1 MIEYKMKKILI
12 IFSVFLISSYSFSQ
26 RGVRI
31 GYVDTE
37 YILQNLSEYEQTRDQ
52 LEERADEWKSEIE
65 TRFSELE
72 NKKEA
77 LNAERLLLTEE
88 LVQEKEEEIEIEKNE
103 ILDYQQKRF
112 GPRGDLIIQRKQL
125 IQPIQDQ
132 IFIAIKEIAKSRKYD
147 FIFDKSADIVML
159 YSDRKFDIS
168 DQILRIITRTNN
180 RKQLDSRKDKRQA
193 EEEDKTIVSAVVND
207 DIDEYTEETEDKTTT
222 EKPKKVLTAKELR
235 EKMLEERKQKILASR
250 KVKDSTFINNNNNN

>member
-1 MIEYKMKKILI
+1 MKKVSILI
-12 IFSVFLISSYSFSQ
+12 VLFLISSYVYSQ

-37 YILQNLSEYEQTRDQ
+37 YILQNLSEYEETRDQ
-52 LEERADEWKSEIE
+52 LEEKASEWRREIE
-65 TRFSELE
+65 NRFEEIE

-77 LNAERLLLTEE
+77 LNAERLLLTDE
-88 LVQEKEEEIEIEKNE
+88 LIKEKEEEIEIERNE

-180 RKQLDSRKDKRQA
+180 RKQLDSRREKREAEQEDKILVSDIETEEIQEI
-193 EEEDKTIVSAVVND
+193 EEENTDNAKKPEKTLS
-207 DIDEYTEETEDKTTT
+207 
-222 EKPKKVLTAKELR
+222 PKELR

-250 KVKDSTFINNNNNN
+250 KVKDSTFTKNDNN

>member
-1 MIEYKMKKILI
+1 MKKVSILI
-12 IFSVFLISSYSFSQ
+12 VLFLISSYIYSQ

-37 YILQNLSEYEQTRDQ
+37 YILQNLSEYEETRDQ
-52 LEERADEWKSEIE
+52 LEEKADEWRREIE
-65 TRFSELE
+65 NRFEEIE

-77 LNAERLLLTEE
+77 LNAERLLLTDE
-88 LVQEKEEEIEIEKNE
+88 LIKEKEEEIEIERNE

-159 YSDRKFDIS
+159 YSDRKFYIS

-180 RKQLDSRKDKRQA
+180 RKQLDSRREKREA
-193 EEEDKTIVSAVVND
+193 EQEDKTGYTTNRPSQQSQMLFRFKGFFSKWHD
-207 DIDEYTEETEDKTTT
+207 DILDEDTTPRMHVGLVGADHGREHHGAKTTH
-222 EKPKKVLTAKELR
+222 
-235 EKMLEERKQKILASR
+235 Q
-250 KVKDSTFINNNNNN
+250 DGW

>member
-1 MIEYKMKKILI
+1 MKKVSILI
-12 IFSVFLISSYSFSQ
+12 VLFLISSYIYSQ

-37 YILQNLSEYEQTRDQ
+37 YILQNLSEYEETRDQ
-52 LEERADEWKSEIE
+52 LEEKADEWRREIE
-65 TRFSELE
+65 NRFEEIE

-77 LNAERLLLTEE
+77 LNAERLLLTDE
-88 LVQEKEEEIEIEKNE
+88 LIKEKEEEIEIERNE

-180 RKQLDSRKDKRQA
+180 RKQLDSRREKKEAEQEDKILVSDIETEEIQEI
-193 EEEDKTIVSAVVND
+193 EEENTDNAKKPEKTLS
-207 DIDEYTEETEDKTTT
+207 
-222 EKPKKVLTAKELR
+222 PKELR

-250 KVKDSTFINNNNNN
+250 KVKDSTFTKNDNN

>member
-1 MIEYKMKKILI
+1 MKKVSILI
-12 IFSVFLISSYSFSQ
+12 VLFLISSYVYSQ

-37 YILQNLSEYEQTRDQ
+37 YILQNLSEYEETRDQ
-52 LEERADEWKSEIE
+52 LEEKADEWRREIE
-65 TRFSELE
+65 NRFEEIE

-77 LNAERLLLTEE
+77 LNAERLLLTDE
-88 LVQEKEEEIEIEKNE
+88 LIKEKEEEIEIERNE

-180 RKQLDSRKDKRQA
+180 RKQLDSRREKRDAEQEDKILVSDIETEEIPEI
-193 EEEDKTIVSAVVND
+193 EEENTDNAKKPEKTLS
-207 DIDEYTEETEDKTTT
+207 
-222 EKPKKVLTAKELR
+222 PKELR

-250 KVKDSTFINNNNNN
+250 KVKDSTFTKNDNN

>member
-1 MIEYKMKKILI
+1 MKKIII
-12 IFSVFLISSYSFSQ
+12 IFSIFFISCYSFSQ

-37 YILQNLSEYEQTRDQ
+37 YILQNLSEYQGTIDELEKKAADWRD
-52 LEERADEWKSEIE
+52 EIKS
-65 TRFSELE
+65 RFSEIE

-77 LNAERLLLTEE
+77 LNAERLLLTQELIEE
-88 LVQEKEEEIEIEKNE
+88 REEEIEIEKNE
-103 ILDYQQKRF
+103 VLDYQQKRF

-132 IFIAIKEIAKSRKYD
+132 IFTAINEISKTRKYD

-168 DQILRIITRTNN
+168 DQILSIITRANN
-180 RKQLDSRKDKRQA
+180 RKQLNSKKEKRKAEK
-193 EEEDKTIVSAVVND
+193 EEEALANSLIID
-207 DIDEYTEETEDKTTT
+207 DSKDIQEESITEETV
-222 EKPKKVLTAKELR
+222 KKLSSKELR
-235 EKMLEERKQKILASR
+235 EKMLEERKEKILASR
-250 KVKDSTFINNNNNN
+250 KLKDSTFTKNNN

>member
-1 MIEYKMKKILI
+1 MKKVSILI
-12 IFSVFLISSYSFSQ
+12 VLFLISSYIYSQ

-31 GYVDTE
+31 GYIDTE
-37 YILQNLSEYEQTRDQ
+37 YILQNLSEYEETRDQ
-52 LEERADEWKSEIE
+52 LEEKADEWRREIE
-65 TRFSELE
+65 NRFEEIE

-77 LNAERLLLTEE
+77 LNAERLLLTDE
-88 LVQEKEEEIEIEKNE
+88 LIKEKEEEIEIERNE

-180 RKQLDSRKDKRQA
+180 RKQLDSRREKREA
-193 EEEDKTIVSAVVND
+193 EEEDKILVS
-207 DIDEYTEETEDKTTT
+207 DIETEEIQEIEEENTDNAKKPEKTLS
-222 EKPKKVLTAKELR
+222 PKELR

-250 KVKDSTFINNNNNN
+250 KVKDSTFTKNDNN

>member
-1 MIEYKMKKILI
+1 MKKIII
-12 IFSVFLISSYSFSQ
+12 IFSVFFISCYSFSQ

-37 YILQNLSEYEQTRDQ
+37 YILQNLSEYQETIDELEKKADDWRD
-52 LEERADEWKSEIE
+52 EIKS
-65 TRFSELE
+65 RFSEIE

-77 LNAERLLLTEE
+77 LNAERLLLTQE
-88 LVQEKEEEIEIEKNE
+88 LIEEKEEEIEIEKNE

-132 IFIAIKEIAKSRKYD
+132 IFTAINEISKTRKYD

-168 DQILRIITRTNN
+168 DQILNIITRANN
-180 RKQLDSRKDKRQA
+180 RKQLNSKREKRKA
-193 EEEDKTIVSAVVND
+193 EEEEKKLTSSLIVD
-207 DIDEYTEETEDKTTT
+207 DSKDLQEELTTEETV
-222 EKPKKVLTAKELR
+222 KKLSSKELR

-250 KVKDSTFINNNNNN
+250 KLKDSTFTKNNN

>member
-1 MIEYKMKKILI
+1 MKKIII
-12 IFSVFLISSYSFSQ
+12 IFSVFFISCYSFSQ

-37 YILQNLSEYEQTRDQ
+37 YILQNLSEYQGTIDELEKKADDWRD
-52 LEERADEWKSEIE
+52 EIKS
-65 TRFSELE
+65 RFSEIE

-77 LNAERLLLTEE
+77 LNAERLLLTQELIEE
-88 LVQEKEEEIEIEKNE
+88 REEEIEIEKNE
-103 ILDYQQKRF
+103 VLDYQQKRF

-132 IFIAIKEIAKSRKYD
+132 IFTAINEISKTRKYD

-168 DQILRIITRTNN
+168 DQILSIITRANN
-180 RKQLDSRKDKRQA
+180 RKQLNSKREKRKVEK
-193 EEEDKTIVSAVVND
+193 EEETLASSIIID
-207 DIDEYTEETEDKTTT
+207 DSKDIQEESITGETV
-222 EKPKKVLTAKELR
+222 KKLSSKELR

-250 KVKDSTFINNNNNN
+250 KLKDSTFTKNNN

>member
-1 MIEYKMKKILI
+1 MKKFIILI
-12 IFSVFLISSYSFSQ
+12 ATLLISSYTFSQ

-37 YILQNLSEYEQTRDQ
+37 YILQNLSEYEDTRDQ
-52 LEERADEWKSEIE
+52 LEEKAEKWKREIE
-65 TRFSELE
+65 NRFSDLE

-88 LVQEKEEEIEIEKNE
+88 LIKEEEEEIEIEKNE

-112 GPRGDLIIQRKQL
+112 GPRGDLIIQRKHL

-180 RKQLDSRKDKRQA
+180 RKQLDTRREKREA
-193 EEEDKTIVSAVVND
+193 EEENEILVSNLETDVDEVEEEDKTDAP
-207 DIDEYTEETEDKTTT
+207 
-222 EKPKKVLTAKELR
+222 KPEKVLSAKELR
-235 EKMLEERKQKILASR
+235 EKMLQERKQKILASR
-250 KVKDSTFINNNNNN
+250 KVKDSTFTKNNDN

>member
-1 MIEYKMKKILI
+1 MKKFIIL
-12 IFSVFLISSYSFSQ
+12 VAVLLISSYTFSQ

-37 YILQNLSEYEQTRDQ
+37 YILQNLSEYEETRDQ
-52 LEERADEWKSEIE
+52 LEEKANKWKKEIE
-65 TRFSELE
+65 NRFSDLN

-88 LVQEKEEEIEIEKNE
+88 LIKEKEEEISIEKNE
-103 ILDYQQKRF
+103 IIDYQQKRF

-180 RKQLDSRKDKRQA
+180 RKQLDTRREKREA
-193 EEEDKTIVSAVVND
+193 DEEDKIIASNLEDLDEVKEENKTD
-207 DIDEYTEETEDKTTT
+207 DK
-222 EKPKKVLTAKELR
+222 KPEKVLSAKELR
-235 EKMLEERKQKILASR
+235 EKMLRERKEKILAEQ
-250 KVKDSTFINNNNNN
+250 KAKDSTFIKNNNN

>member
-1 MIEYKMKKILI
+1 MRKFIILI
-12 IFSVFLISSYSFSQ
+12 AAFLISSYTFSQ

-37 YILQNLSEYEQTRDQ
+37 YILQNLSEYEETRDQ
-52 LEERADEWKSEIE
+52 LEEKANQWKKEIE
-65 TRFSELE
+65 KRFSDLN

-88 LVQEKEEEIEIEKNE
+88 LIKEKEEEIEIEKNE

-132 IFIAIKEIAKSRKYD
+132 IFIAIKEIAKSRKAHSNHV
-147 FIFDKSADIVML
+147 KN
-159 YSDRKFDIS
+159 
-168 DQILRIITRTNN
+168 T
-180 RKQLDSRKDKRQA
+180 
-193 EEEDKTIVSAVVND
+193 KTCTFAQ
-207 DIDEYTEETEDKTTT
+207 KHCPC
-222 EKPKKVLTAKELR
+222 KALT
-235 EKMLEERKQKILASR
+235 Q
-250 KVKDSTFINNNNNN
+250 T

>member
-1 MIEYKMKKILI
+1 MKKFIILI
-12 IFSVFLISSYSFSQ
+12 ATLLISSYTFSQ

-37 YILQNLSEYEQTRDQ
+37 YILQNLSEYEDTRDQ
-52 LEERADEWKSEIE
+52 LEEKAEKWKREIE
-65 TRFSELE
+65 NRFSDLE

-88 LVQEKEEEIEIEKNE
+88 LIKEKEEEIEIEKNE

-112 GPRGDLIIQRKQL
+112 GPRGDLIIQRKHL

-180 RKQLDSRKDKRQA
+180 RKQLDTRREKREA
-193 EEEDKTIVSAVVND
+193 EEENEILVSNLETDVDEVEEEEDKTDAP
-207 DIDEYTEETEDKTTT
+207 
-222 EKPKKVLTAKELR
+222 KPEKVLSAKELR
-235 EKMLEERKQKILASR
+235 EKMLQERKQKILASR
-250 KVKDSTFINNNNNN
+250 KVKDSTFIKNNNN

>member
-1 MIEYKMKKILI
+1 MKKVSILI
-12 IFSVFLISSYSFSQ
+12 VLFLISSYVYSQ

-37 YILQNLSEYEQTRDQ
+37 YILQNLSEYEETRDQ
-52 LEERADEWKSEIE
+52 LEEKADEWRREIE
-65 TRFSELE
+65 NRFEE
-72 NKKEA
+72 IKNKNEA
-77 LNAERLLLTEE
+77 LNAERLLLTDE
-88 LVQEKEEEIEIEKNE
+88 LIKEKEEEIEIERNE

-180 RKQLDSRKDKRQA
+180 RKQLDSRREKREAEQEDKILVSDIETEEIQEI
-193 EEEDKTIVSAVVND
+193 EEENTDNAKKPEKTLS
-207 DIDEYTEETEDKTTT
+207 
-222 EKPKKVLTAKELR
+222 PKELR

-250 KVKDSTFINNNNNN
+250 KVKDSTFTKNDNN

>member
-1 MIEYKMKKILI
+1 MKKVSILI
-12 IFSVFLISSYSFSQ
+12 VLFLISSYIYSQ

-37 YILQNLSEYEQTRDQ
+37 YILQNLSEYEETRDQ
-52 LEERADEWKSEIE
+52 LEEKADEWRREIE
-65 TRFSELE
+65 NRFEEIE

-77 LNAERLLLTEE
+77 LNAERLLLTDE
-88 LVQEKEEEIEIEKNE
+88 LIKEKEEEIEIERNE

-147 FIFDKSADIVML
+147 FIFDKSADIIML

-180 RKQLDSRKDKRQA
+180 RKQLDSRREKREAEQEDKILVSDIETEEIQEI
-193 EEEDKTIVSAVVND
+193 EEENTDNAK
-207 DIDEYTEETEDKTTT
+207 
-222 EKPKKVLTAKELR
+222 KPERTLSPKELR

-250 KVKDSTFINNNNNN
+250 KVKDSTFTKNDNN

>member
-1 MIEYKMKKILI
+1 MKKILI
-12 IFSVFLISSYSFSQ
+12 VFSVFLISSYSFSQ

-37 YILQNLSEYEQTRDQ
+37 YILQNLSEFEQTRDQ
-52 LEERADEWKSEIE
+52 LEEKADKWKKEIE
-65 TRFSELE
+65 ARFSELE
-72 NKKEA
+72 NKKEN

-88 LVQEKEEEIEIEKNE
+88 LVQEMEEEIEIEKNE

-180 RKQLDSRKDKRQA
+180 RKQLDSRSDKRQV
-193 EEEDKTIVSAVVND
+193 EEEDKTIVSSVIIDNND
-207 DIDEYTEETEDKTTT
+207 KDEDEVEEGKTTNK
-222 EKPKKVLTAKELR
+222 KPEKVLTAKELR
-235 EKMLEERKQKILASR
+235 EKMLEERKQKILASK
-250 KVKDSTFINNNNNN
+250 KVKDSTFTNNNNYN

>member
-1 MIEYKMKKILI
+1 MKKTIILI
-12 IFSVFLISSYSFSQ
+12 ALILISSYTYSQ

-37 YILQNLSEYEQTRDQ
+37 YILQNLSEYEETKGQ
-52 LEERADEWKSEIE
+52 LEEKAGEWRREIE
-65 TRFSELE
+65 NRFSELE
-72 NKKEA
+72 NKKET
-77 LNAERLLLTEE
+77 LNAERLLLTDE
-88 LVQEKEEEIEIEKNE
+88 LIQEKEEELEIERNE

-132 IFIAIKEIAKSRKYD
+132 IFIAIKEIAKSRNYD

-168 DQILRIITRTNN
+168 DQILRIITRSNN
-180 RKQLDSRKDKRQA
+180 RKQLDSRREKREAEQEEKILVSDIQIEEVEEN
-193 EEEDKTIVSAVVND
+193 EEENKVNTKTP
-207 DIDEYTEETEDKTTT
+207 
-222 EKPKKVLTAKELR
+222 EKSLSPKELR

-250 KVKDSTFINNNNNN
+250 KVKDSTFTNNNNNNNN

>member
-1 MIEYKMKKILI
+1 MKKVSILI
-12 IFSVFLISSYSFSQ
+12 VLFLISSYIYSQ

-37 YILQNLSEYEQTRDQ
+37 YILQNLSEYEETRDQ
-52 LEERADEWKSEIE
+52 LEEKADEWRREIE
-65 TRFSELE
+65 NRFEEIE

-77 LNAERLLLTEE
+77 LNAERLLLTDE
-88 LVQEKEEEIEIEKNE
+88 LIKEKEEEIEIERNE

-180 RKQLDSRKDKRQA
+180 RKQLDSRREKREAEQEDKILVSDIETEEIQEI
-193 EEEDKTIVSAVVND
+193 EEENTDNAKKPEKTLS
-207 DIDEYTEETEDKTTT
+207 
-222 EKPKKVLTAKELR
+222 PKELR

-250 KVKDSTFINNNNNN
+250 KVKDSTFTKNNNN

>member
-1 MIEYKMKKILI
+1 M
-12 IFSVFLISSYSFSQ
+12 FFISCYSFSQ

-37 YILQNLSEYEQTRDQ
+37 YILQNLSEYQGTIDELEKKADDWRD
-52 LEERADEWKSEIE
+52 EIKS
-65 TRFSELE
+65 RFSEIE

-77 LNAERLLLTEE
+77 LNAERLLLTQELIEE
-88 LVQEKEEEIEIEKNE
+88 REEEIEIEKNE
-103 ILDYQQKRF
+103 VLDYQQKRF

-132 IFIAIKEIAKSRKYD
+132 IFTAINEISKTRKYD

-168 DQILRIITRTNN
+168 DQILSIITRANN
-180 RKQLDSRKDKRQA
+180 RKQLNSKREKRKVEK
-193 EEEDKTIVSAVVND
+193 EEETLASSIIID
-207 DIDEYTEETEDKTTT
+207 DSKDIQEESITGETV
-222 EKPKKVLTAKELR
+222 KKLSSKELR

-250 KVKDSTFINNNNNN
+250 KLKDSTFTKNNN

>member
-1 MIEYKMKKILI
+1 MKKVSILI
-12 IFSVFLISSYSFSQ
+12 VLFLISSYIYSQ

-37 YILQNLSEYEQTRDQ
+37 YILQNLSEYEETRDQ
-52 LEERADEWKSEIE
+52 LEEKADEWRREIE
-65 TRFSELE
+65 NRFEEIE

-77 LNAERLLLTEE
+77 LNAERLLLTDE
-88 LVQEKEEEIEIEKNE
+88 LIKEKEEEIEIERNE

-180 RKQLDSRKDKRQA
+180 RKQLDSRREKREAEQEDKILVTDIETEEIQEI
-193 EEEDKTIVSAVVND
+193 EEENTDNAK
-207 DIDEYTEETEDKTTT
+207 
-222 EKPKKVLTAKELR
+222 KPERTLSPKELR

-250 KVKDSTFINNNNNN
+250 KVKDSTFTKNDNN

>member
-1 MIEYKMKKILI
+1 MKKVSILI
-12 IFSVFLISSYSFSQ
+12 VLFLISSYIYSQ

-37 YILQNLSEYEQTRDQ
+37 YILQNLSEYEETRDQ
-52 LEERADEWKSEIE
+52 LEEKADEWRREIE
-65 TRFSELE
+65 NRFEEIE

-77 LNAERLLLTEE
+77 LNAERLLLTDE
-88 LVQEKEEEIEIEKNE
+88 LIKEKEEEIEIERNE

-180 RKQLDSRKDKRQA
+180 RKQLDSRREKREA
-193 EEEDKTIVSAVVND
+193 EQEDKILVT
-207 DIDEYTEETEDKTTT
+207 DIETEEIEEIEKENTKTPENTLS
-222 EKPKKVLTAKELR
+222 PKELR

-250 KVKDSTFINNNNNN
+250 KVKDSTFTKNDNN

>member
-1 MIEYKMKKILI
+1 MKKVSILI
-12 IFSVFLISSYSFSQ
+12 VLFLISSYVYSQ
-26 RGVRI
+26 SGVRI

-37 YILQNLSEYEQTRDQ
+37 YILQNLSEYEETRDQ
-52 LEERADEWKSEIE
+52 LEEKADEWRREIE
-65 TRFSELE
+65 NRFEEIE

-77 LNAERLLLTEE
+77 LNAERLLLTDE
-88 LVQEKEEEIEIEKNE
+88 LIKEKEEEIEIERNE

-180 RKQLDSRKDKRQA
+180 RKQLDSRREKREAEQEDKILVSDIETEEIQEI
-193 EEEDKTIVSAVVND
+193 EEENTDNAKKPEKTLS
-207 DIDEYTEETEDKTTT
+207 
-222 EKPKKVLTAKELR
+222 PKELR

-250 KVKDSTFINNNNNN
+250 KVKDSTFTKNDNN

>member
-1 MIEYKMKKILI
+1 MKKTIILI
-12 IFSVFLISSYSFSQ
+12 ALILISSYTYSQ

-37 YILQNLSEYEQTRDQ
+37 YILQNLSEYEETKGQ
-52 LEERADEWKSEIE
+52 LEEKAGEWRREIE
-65 TRFSELE
+65 NRFSELE
-72 NKKEA
+72 NKKET
-77 LNAERLLLTEE
+77 LNAERLLLTDE
-88 LVQEKEEEIEIEKNE
+88 LIQEKEEELEIERNE

-132 IFIAIKEIAKSRKYD
+132 IFIAIKEIAKSRNYD

-168 DQILRIITRTNN
+168 DQILRIITRSNN
-180 RKQLDSRKDKRQA
+180 RKQLDSRREKREAEQEEKILVSDIQIEEVEEN
-193 EEEDKTIVSAVVND
+193 EEENKVNTKTP
-207 DIDEYTEETEDKTTT
+207 
-222 EKPKKVLTAKELR
+222 EKSLSPKELR

-250 KVKDSTFINNNNNN
+250 KVKDSTFTNNNNNNN

>member
-1 MIEYKMKKILI
+1 MKKILI

-37 YILQNLSEYEQTRDQ
+37 YILQNLSEFEQTRDQ
-52 LEERADEWKSEIE
+52 LEEKANKWKKEIDA
-65 TRFSELE
+65 RFSELE
-72 NKKEA
+72 NKKEN

-88 LVQEKEEEIEIEKNE
+88 LVQEMEEEIEIEKNE

-180 RKQLDSRKDKRQA
+180 RKQLDSRSDKRQV
-193 EEEDKTIVSAVVND
+193 EEEDKTIVTSVIIDNND
-207 DIDEYTEETEDKTTT
+207 EDEAEGKTTNK
-222 EKPKKVLTAKELR
+222 KPAKVLTAKELR
-235 EKMLEERKQKILASR
+235 EKMLEERKQKILAQE
-250 KVKDSTFINNNNNN
+250 KVKDSTFTNNNNYNWNK

>member
-1 MIEYKMKKILI
+1 MKKVSVLI
-12 IFSVFLISSYSFSQ
+12 VLFLVSSYINGQ

-37 YILQNLSEYEQTRDQ
+37 YILQNLSEYEETKDQ
-52 LEERADEWKSEIE
+52 LEEKADEWRREIE
-65 TRFSELE
+65 NRFEE
-72 NKKEA
+72 IKNKNEA
-77 LNAERLLLTEE
+77 LNAERLLLTDE
-88 LVQEKEEEIEIEKNE
+88 LIKEKEEEIEIERNE

-180 RKQLDSRKDKRQA
+180 RKQLDSRREKREA
-193 EEEDKTIVSAVVND
+193 DEEDKIIASNL
-207 DIDEYTEETEDKTTT
+207 ETEDLDEFKEVNKTDA
-222 EKPKKVLTAKELR
+222 EKPEKVLSAKELR
-235 EKMLEERKQKILASR
+235 EKMLRERKEKILAEQ
-250 KVKDSTFINNNNNN
+250 KAKDSTFIKNNNN

>member
-1 MIEYKMKKILI
+1 MKKTIILI
-12 IFSVFLISSYSFSQ
+12 ALILISSYTYSQ

-37 YILQNLSEYEQTRDQ
+37 YILQNLSEYEETKGQ
-52 LEERADEWKSEIE
+52 LEEKAGEWRREIE
-65 TRFSELE
+65 NRFSELE
-72 NKKEA
+72 NKKET
-77 LNAERLLLTEE
+77 LNAERLLLTDE
-88 LVQEKEEEIEIEKNE
+88 LIQEKEEELEIERNE

-132 IFIAIKEIAKSRKYD
+132 IFIAIKEIAKSRNYD

-168 DQILRIITRTNN
+168 DQILRIITRSNN
-180 RKQLDSRKDKRQA
+180 RKQLDSRREKREA
-193 EEEDKTIVSAVVND
+193 EQEDKILVSDIQIEEVEENEEKNKVN
-207 DIDEYTEETEDKTTT
+207 TKTP
-222 EKPKKVLTAKELR
+222 EKSLSPKELR

-250 KVKDSTFINNNNNN
+250 KVKDSTFTNNNNNNNN

>member
-1 MIEYKMKKILI
+1 MKKFIIL
-12 IFSVFLISSYSFSQ
+12 FAALFISSYTFSQ

-37 YILQNLSEYEQTRDQ
+37 YVLQNLSEYEDTKNQ
-52 LEERADEWKSEIE
+52 LEEKAKKWKREIE
-65 TRFSELE
+65 NRFSDLE

-88 LVQEKEEEIEIEKNE
+88 LIKEKEEEIEIEKNE

-112 GPRGDLIIQRKQL
+112 GPRGDLIIQRKHL

-180 RKQLDSRKDKRQA
+180 RKQLDTRREKREA
-193 EEEDKTIVSAVVND
+193 EEENEILVSNLETDVDEVEEEEDKADT
-207 DIDEYTEETEDKTTT
+207 K
-222 EKPKKVLTAKELR
+222 KPEKVLSAKELR
-235 EKMLEERKQKILASR
+235 EKMLQERKQKILASR
-250 KVKDSTFINNNNNN
+250 KVKDSTFIKNNNN

>member
-1 MIEYKMKKILI
+1 MKKILI

-37 YILQNLSEYEQTRDQ
+37 YILQNLSEFEQTRDQ
-52 LEERADEWKSEIE
+52 LEEKANKWKKEIDA
-65 TRFSELE
+65 RFSELE
-72 NKKEA
+72 NKKEN

-88 LVQEKEEEIEIEKNE
+88 LVQEMEEEIEIEKNE

-180 RKQLDSRKDKRQA
+180 RKQLDSRSDKRQV
-193 EEEDKTIVSAVVND
+193 EEEDKTIVTSVIIDNND
-207 DIDEYTEETEDKTTT
+207 EDENEAEGKTTNK
-222 EKPKKVLTAKELR
+222 KPAKVLTAKELR
-235 EKMLEERKQKILASR
+235 EKMLEERKQKILAQE
-250 KVKDSTFINNNNNN
+250 KVKDSTFTNNNYN

>member
-1 MIEYKMKKILI
+1 MKKVSILI
-12 IFSVFLISSYSFSQ
+12 VLFLISSYIYSQ

-37 YILQNLSEYEQTRDQ
+37 YILQNLSEYEETRDQ
-52 LEERADEWKSEIE
+52 LEEKADEWRREIE
-65 TRFSELE
+65 NRFEE
-72 NKKEA
+72 IKNKKEA
-77 LNAERLLLTEE
+77 LNAERLLLTDE
-88 LVQEKEEEIEIEKNE
+88 LIKEKEEEIEIERNE

-159 YSDRKFDIS
+159 YSDKKFDIS

-180 RKQLDSRKDKRQA
+180 RKQLDSRREKREAEQEDKILVSDIETEEIQEI
-193 EEEDKTIVSAVVND
+193 EEENTDNAKKPEKTLS
-207 DIDEYTEETEDKTTT
+207 
-222 EKPKKVLTAKELR
+222 PKELR

-250 KVKDSTFINNNNNN
+250 KVKDSTFTKNDNN

>member
-1 MIEYKMKKILI
+1 MKKVSVLI
-12 IFSVFLISSYSFSQ
+12 VLFLVSSYINGQ

-37 YILQNLSEYEQTRDQ
+37 YILQNLSEYEETKDQ
-52 LEERADEWKSEIE
+52 LEEKADEWRREIE
-65 TRFSELE
+65 NRFEE
-72 NKKEA
+72 IKNKNEA
-77 LNAERLLLTEE
+77 LNAERLLLTDE
-88 LVQEKEEEIEIEKNE
+88 LIKEKEEEIEIERNE

-180 RKQLDSRKDKRQA
+180 RKQLDSRREKREA
-193 EEEDKTIVSAVVND
+193 EQEDKILVT
-207 DIDEYTEETEDKTTT
+207 DIETEEIEETEKENTKTPENTLS
-222 EKPKKVLTAKELR
+222 PKELR

-250 KVKDSTFINNNNNN
+250 KVKDSTFTKNNNNWNK

>member
-1 MIEYKMKKILI
+1 MKKVSILI
-12 IFSVFLISSYSFSQ
+12 VLFLISSYIYSQ

-37 YILQNLSEYEQTRDQ
+37 YILQNLSEYEETRDQ
-52 LEERADEWKSEIE
+52 LEEKADEWRREIE
-65 TRFSELE
+65 NRFEEIE

-77 LNAERLLLTEE
+77 LNAERLLLTDE
-88 LVQEKEEEIEIEKNE
+88 LIKEKEEEIEIERNE

-180 RKQLDSRKDKRQA
+180 RKQLDSRREKREA
-193 EEEDKTIVSAVVND
+193 EQEDKILVT
-207 DIDEYTEETEDKTTT
+207 DIETEEIEEIEKENTKTPENTLS
-222 EKPKKVLTAKELR
+222 PKELRELR

-250 KVKDSTFINNNNNN
+250 KVKDSTFTKNDNN

>member
-1 MIEYKMKKILI
+1 MKKILI

-37 YILQNLSEYEQTRDQ
+37 YILQNLSEFEQTRDQ
-52 LEERADEWKSEIE
+52 LEEKANKWKKEIDA
-65 TRFSELE
+65 RFSELE
-72 NKKEA
+72 NKKEN

-88 LVQEKEEEIEIEKNE
+88 LVQEMEEEIEIEKNE

-180 RKQLDSRKDKRQA
+180 RKQLDSRSDKRQV
-193 EEEDKTIVSAVVND
+193 EEEDKTIVTSVIIDNND
-207 DIDEYTEETEDKTTT
+207 EDEAEGKTTNK
-222 EKPKKVLTAKELR
+222 KPAKVLTAKELR

-250 KVKDSTFINNNNNN
+250 KVKDSTFINNNNNNN

>member
-1 MIEYKMKKILI
+1 MKKVSILI
-12 IFSVFLISSYSFSQ
+12 VLFLISSYIYSQ

-37 YILQNLSEYEQTRDQ
+37 YILQNLSEYEETKNQ
-52 LEERADEWKSEIE
+52 LEEKADEWRREIE
-65 TRFSELE
+65 NRFEEIE

-77 LNAERLLLTEE
+77 LNAERLLLTDE
-88 LVQEKEEEIEIEKNE
+88 LIKEKEEEIEIERNE

-180 RKQLDSRKDKRQA
+180 RKQLDSRREKREAEQEDKILVSDIETEEIQEI
-193 EEEDKTIVSAVVND
+193 EEENTDNAK
-207 DIDEYTEETEDKTTT
+207 
-222 EKPKKVLTAKELR
+222 KPENTLSPKELR

-250 KVKDSTFINNNNNN
+250 KVKDSTFTKNDNN

>member
-1 MIEYKMKKILI
+1 MKKVSVLI
-12 IFSVFLISSYSFSQ
+12 VLFLVSSYINGQ

-37 YILQNLSEYEQTRDQ
+37 YILQNLSEYEETKDQ
-52 LEERADEWKSEIE
+52 LEEKADEWRREIE
-65 TRFSELE
+65 NRFEE
-72 NKKEA
+72 IKNKNEA
-77 LNAERLLLTEE
+77 LNAERLLLTDE
-88 LVQEKEEEIEIEKNE
+88 LIKEKEEEIEIERNE

-180 RKQLDSRKDKRQA
+180 RKQLDSRREKREA
-193 EEEDKTIVSAVVND
+193 EQEDKILVT
-207 DIDEYTEETEDKTTT
+207 DIETEEIEEIEKENTKTPENTLS
-222 EKPKKVLTAKELR
+222 PKELR

-250 KVKDSTFINNNNNN
+250 KVKDSTFTKNNNN

>member
-1 MIEYKMKKILI
+1 MKKFIILI
-12 IFSVFLISSYSFSQ
+12 ATLLISSYTFSQ

-37 YILQNLSEYEQTRDQ
+37 YILQNLSEYEDTRDQ
-52 LEERADEWKSEIE
+52 LEEKAEKWKREIE
-65 TRFSELE
+65 NRFSDLE

-88 LVQEKEEEIEIEKNE
+88 LIKEEEEEIEIEKNE

-112 GPRGDLIIQRKQL
+112 GPRGDLIIQRKHL

-180 RKQLDSRKDKRQA
+180 RKQLDTRREKREA
-193 EEEDKTIVSAVVND
+193 EEENEILVSNLETDVDEVEEEDKTDAP
-207 DIDEYTEETEDKTTT
+207 
-222 EKPKKVLTAKELR
+222 KPEKVLSAKELR
-235 EKMLEERKQKILASR
+235 EKMLQERKQKILASR
-250 KVKDSTFINNNNNN
+250 KVKDSTFIKNNNN

>member
-1 MIEYKMKKILI
+1 MKKVSILI
-12 IFSVFLISSYSFSQ
+12 VLFLISSYIYSQ

-37 YILQNLSEYEQTRDQ
+37 YILQNLSEYEETRDQ
-52 LEERADEWKSEIE
+52 LEEKADEWRREIE
-65 TRFSELE
+65 NRFEEIE

-77 LNAERLLLTEE
+77 LNAERLLLTDE
-88 LVQEKEEEIEIEKNE
+88 LIKEKEEEIEIERNE

-180 RKQLDSRKDKRQA
+180 RKQLDSRREKREAEQEDKILVSDIETEEIPEI
-193 EEEDKTIVSAVVND
+193 EEENTDNAKKPEKTLS
-207 DIDEYTEETEDKTTT
+207 
-222 EKPKKVLTAKELR
+222 PKELR

-250 KVKDSTFINNNNNN
+250 KVKDSTFTKNDNN